1 MEELVSAIHGVEF
14 ALWSIWILLFLI
26 LMFKDCN
33 GSSSINGIKKQLEE
47 LISVLMKK

>member
-14 ALWSIWILLFLI
+14 ALWFIWLLLFLI
-26 LMFKDCN
+26 L
-33 GSSSINGIKKQLEE
+33 IKE